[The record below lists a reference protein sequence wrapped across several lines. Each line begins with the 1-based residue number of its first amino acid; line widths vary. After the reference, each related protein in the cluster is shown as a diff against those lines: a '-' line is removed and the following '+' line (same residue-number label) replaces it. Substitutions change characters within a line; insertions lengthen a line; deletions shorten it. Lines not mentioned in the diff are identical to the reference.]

1 MRTYDHIVIVS
12 VYKQT
17 KDDLDNHKN
26 TIAQLELMQVPH
38 LELNGSYKGI
48 KENSILLPAKYTR
61 IAEMLA
67 RDYNQETYLE
77 SHNDRTTELVYANG
91 DRVKLGILV
100 EVTEAEALQ
109 TGNYSYNPVT
119 KVYYGVR
126 S

>member
-1 MRTYDHIVIVS
+1 MRHYDHIVIVS
-12 VYKQT
+12 VYQQT

-38 LELNGSYKGI
+38 LELEGSYKGV
-48 KENSILLPAKYTR
+48 KEKSILLPVKFKR

-77 SHNDRTTELVYANG
+77 SHNDRMTELVYSGGHSIRIGTLA
-91 DRVKLGILV
+91 
-100 EVTEAEALQ
+100 EVTESEALES
-109 TGNYSYNPVT
+109 GNYSYNPIT